1 MTLPEP
7 PGVRGRDLFCSN
19 RVEEEPLWSELYAE
33 LRDRMFPPKLPPLE
47 LTSVPVPVP
56 DRMASNTNPWAI
68 GTATVVNGGI
78 AVLVILLGLG
88 AVNRKPPFSYR
99 DPANKFILKD
109 LPLFAPL
116 NASAANGGSGGGAN
130 NLIDANKG
138 HNPKQDMHPLAP
150 VQVPVL
156 ENPKLAIENKIAVP
170 PDVKL
175 PDNPA
180 MAVVG
185 VHESANV
192 TLVSGGPGGP
202 AGIGSGDGR
211 GDGPGHGQNGWG
223 PGSRDGIYVAGL
235 NGVTQPVAIFTPEAE
250 FSDEARR
257 AKHQGACTISVII
270 DAQGNPQSPRVV
282 QSIGMGL
289 DEKALQ
295 AVMRYRF
302 KPAKKDGKPV
312 AARIAVV
319 VDFRLY

>member
-7 PGVRGRDLFCSN
+7 PDVRGRDRDLFSSN
-19 RVEEEPLWSELYAE
+19 RVEQEPLWSELYAE
-33 LRDRMFPPKLPPLE
+33 LRERIFPPKLPPLE

-56 DRMASNTNPWAI
+56 DRMASSTNPWAI
-68 GTATVVNGGI
+68 GTATLVNGGI
-78 AVLVILLGLG
+78 AVLVILLGVQT
-88 AVNRKPPFSYR
+88 VNHSPLFK
-99 DPANKFILKD
+99 DPANKFVIKD

-116 NASAANGGSGGGAN
+116 RTHGSDGGNGGGTNS
-130 NLIDANKG
+130 LIDANKG
-138 HNPKQDMHPLAP
+138 RNPKQDMHPLAP

-180 MAVVG
+180 MTMIG

-192 TLVSGGPGGP
+192 TLMSGGTGGP

-235 NGVTQPVAIFTPEAE
+235 NGVTQPIAIFTPEAE

-282 QSIGMGL
+282 QRIGMGL

-302 KPAKKDGKPV
+302 KPAKKNGKPV

>member
-7 PGVRGRDLFCSN
+7 LNLRGRDLFSSN
-19 RVEEEPLWSELYAE
+19 RIEQEPLWSELFAE
-33 LRDRMFPPKLPPLE
+33 LRERMFPPKLPPLE

-68 GTATVVNGGI
+68 GTATLVNGGI
-78 AVLVILLGLG
+78 AVLVILVGLR
-88 AVNRKPPFSYR
+88 AVNHPTPFA
-99 DPANKFILKD
+99 DPVNKFVLKD

-116 NASAANGGSGGGAN
+116 RAHAADGGNGGGTNS
-130 NLIDANKG
+130 LIDANKG
-138 HNPKQDMHPLAP
+138 RNPKQDMHPLAP

-156 ENPKLAIENKIAVP
+156 ENPKLAIENRIAVP

-180 MAVVG
+180 MTMIG

-192 TLVSGGPGGP
+192 TLMSGGPGGP
-202 AGIGSGDGR
+202 VGIGSGDSR
-211 GDGPGHGQNGWG
+211 GDGQGHGPNGWG
-223 PGSRDGIYVAGL
+223 LGSRDGIYVAGL
-235 NGVTQPVAIFTPEAE
+235 NGVTQPIAIFTPEAE

-270 DAQGNPQSPRVV
+270 DAQGNPQNARVV
-282 QSIGMGL
+282 QPIGMGL

-302 KPAKKDGKPV
+302 KPARKDGKPV

-319 VDFRLY
+319 VNFRLY

>member
-7 PGVRGRDLFCSN
+7 PNLRGRDLFSSN
-19 RVEEEPLWSELYAE
+19 RIEQEPLWSELFAE
-33 LRDRMFPPKLPPLE
+33 LRERMFPPKLPPLE
-47 LTSVPVPVP
+47 LKSVPVPVP

-68 GTATVVNGGI
+68 GTATLVNGGI
-78 AVLVILLGLG
+78 AVLVILVGLR
-88 AVNRKPPFSYR
+88 AVNHPTPFA
-99 DPANKFILKD
+99 DPVNKFTLKD

-116 NASAANGGSGGGAN
+116 KARAADGGNGGGTNS
-130 NLIDANKG
+130 LIDANKG
-138 HNPKQDMHPLAP
+138 RNPKQDMHPLAP

-156 ENPKLAIENKIAVP
+156 ENPKLAIENRIAVP
-170 PDVKL
+170 SDVKL

-180 MAVVG
+180 MTMIG

-192 TLVSGGPGGP
+192 TLMSGGTGGP
-202 AGIGSGDGR
+202 VGIGSGDSR
-211 GDGPGHGQNGWG
+211 GDGRGHGPNGWG
-223 PGSRDGIYVAGL
+223 LGSRDGIYVAGL
-235 NGVTQPVAIFTPEAE
+235 NGVTQPIAIFTPEAE

-270 DAQGNPQSPRVV
+270 DAQGIPQNARVV
-282 QSIGMGL
+282 QPIGMGL
-289 DEKALQ
+289 DEKARQ

-312 AARIAVV
+312 AVRIAVV